1 MGGFTKKMTVNLEKK
16 GGLNHRDDFSNRI
29 LIEATESGD
38 LTNEDLTRRP
48 SVLRKL
54 EMDNW
59 EKCSIFSNVGKRQSL
74 PCHHMGMSENGVYPQ

>member
-1 MGGFTKKMTVNLEKK
+1 MGGFTKKMFANLGEK
-16 GGLNHRDDFSNRI
+16 GGLNHLEQLRDDFTNWI
-29 LIEATESGD
+29 LIEATGSGD

-59 EKCSIFSNVGKRQSL
+59 EKLQDF
-74 PCHHMGMSENGVYPQ
+74 

>member
-1 MGGFTKKMTVNLEKK
+1 MFANLGKK

-59 EKCSIFSNVGKRQSL
+59 EKLQDF
-74 PCHHMGMSENGVYPQ
+74 